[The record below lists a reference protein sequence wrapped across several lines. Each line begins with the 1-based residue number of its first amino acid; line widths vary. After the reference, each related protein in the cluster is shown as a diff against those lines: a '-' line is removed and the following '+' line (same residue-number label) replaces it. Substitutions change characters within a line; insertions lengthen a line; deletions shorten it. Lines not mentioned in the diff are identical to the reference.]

1 MRLTRPTQVLVEW
14 WEQRQGVGMEYVL
27 IPGAGGRAWYW
38 HLVAASLADRGHRAV
53 AVELPADDDT
63 KGLSDYAQAVLDAAA
78 TASEVVI
85 VAASLG
91 AFTAPLVV
99 GQFQTAAVVLI
110 NPMIPVPGETPGAW
124 WRDTGAVE
132 ARCARASRLGYPV
145 EFDPGTY
152 LFHDVPPQVLATASS
167 KGEQSQRPFRDP
179 CLFTAWPAATMV
191 ISGKDDRFFP
201 LEFQQQLGRERL
213 GVEAVIVPGGHLVAL
228 GHPDELTTAIL
239 TATDGQA

>member
-1 MRLTRPTQVLVEW
+1 MD
-14 WEQRQGVGMEYVL
+14 YVL

-38 HLVAASLADRGHRAV
+38 HLLAPGLAERGHRAI

-63 KGLSDYAQAVLDAAA
+63 KGLPAYAQAVLDAVGAA
-78 TASEVVI
+78 GEVVI

-99 GQFQTAAVVLI
+99 EPLQTDKVVLV
-110 NPMIPVPGETPGAW
+110 NPMIPIPGETPGAW
-124 WRDTGAVE
+124 WASTGAVE

-152 LFHDVPPQVLATASS
+152 MFHDVPPEVLATATP

-179 CLFTAWPAATMV
+179 CTFTAWPAATTV

-201 LEFQQQLGRERL
+201 LEFQQQLARERL
-213 GVEAVIVPGGHLVAL
+213 GVEPVVVPGGHLVAL
-228 GHPDELTTAIL
+228 GHPDELTAAIL
-239 TATDGQA
+239 ASTGGG